1 MLSSSGIAFPA
12 IQPEVPRKFPLHTH
26 TGMEYVPHVFGVC
39 VYVCECVCTHVP
51 LCIYICSCM
60 HMYTVYVY
68 MCVYVCVHGKCVC
81 AGVWGAL
88 RRALHVLYHCPHC
101 FFIAG
106 PPCEPGTF
114 SPNVLLSVPLNAGV
128 QGTPDHAQHFMAA
141 GVQIP
146 ALMLAQ

>member
-1 MLSSSGIAFPA
+1 MYMYMCVHVYMYVCVCLGIHLCTCA
-12 IQPEVPRKFPLHTH
+12 
-26 TGMEYVPHVFGVC
+26 YVCICMRVHVCMCIYLCIC
-39 VYVCECVCTHVP
+39 VYVLCMYMCKCVCM
-51 LCIYICSCM
+51 CI
-60 HMYTVYVY
+60 YVY